1 MSDQLKNFL
10 DVLESGNQK
19 HLEVSTTSKDSVE
32 ILPLSF
38 KQQKNLITTS
48 LNGLVGVMSFIKN
61 LNEVIL
67 TNTNEKELKVYD
79 RVPILLELRKDFSSK
94 ELEKDDVKINV
105 QDLINQFKKFDGDE
119 TDTVDGIEYTIHLS
133 IPTLVQE
140 NIILSS
146 CIEELKKIDNDNI
159 AKNFSL
165 ILSYEMP
172 KFIKKITFGE
182 NTIGF
187 DKLTISEKIKI
198 IDKLPANVT
207 TNVMDF
213 ILKVREYDEYLLT
226 YNGKTLDIDT
236 SFFE

>member
-10 DVLESGNQK
+10 DVLDSGNK
-19 HLEVSTTSKDSVE
+19 KFLTVPTTTNINVE

-38 KQQKNLITTS
+38 KQQKTLITTS

-61 LNEVIL
+61 LNDVIL
-67 TNTNEKELKVYD
+67 TNSSEKNLKVYD

-105 QDLINQFKKFDGDE
+105 QDLINQFKKFDGNE
-119 TDTVDGIEYTIHLS
+119 TAKVDGIEYTVHLS
-133 IPTLVQE
+133 IPTLIQE
-140 NIILSS
+140 NTILAS

-172 KFIKKITFGE
+172 KFISKITFGK
-182 NTIGF
+182 NIIKF
-187 DKLTISEKIKI
+187 DDLTISEKIKI

-207 TNVMDF
+207 NNIMEF
-213 ILKVREYDEYLLT
+213 IVKVREYDEHLLT
-226 YNGKTLDIDT
+226 YNGVTLDIDT